1 MGNWF
6 WSQLFWCYCAC
17 VCIMCVRLAGRGGG
31 WGGACVCVC
40 VCVIFAFAFSIADR
54 KRVDL
59 GGGGRVCVCVSF
71 LPSPFLRRTENG
83 SLFQTTGQYQKRHAT
98 PGTSCVWSECEQY
111 MNQQM
116 SEETGRE
123 CTTEEDQ
130 QNTEVQ
136 NILPSFWC
144 CLMSSDVG

>member
-1 MGNWF
+1 MCVWRVELGVGGGV
-6 WSQLFWCYCAC
+6 C
-17 VCIMCVRLAGRGGG
+17 VCVCVCVCVSV
-31 WGGACVCVC
+31 CVCVC

-54 KRVDL
+54 KREPIPDD
-59 GGGGRVCVCVSF
+59 RTVSEKARY
-71 LPSPFLRRTENG
+71 P
-83 SLFQTTGQYQKRHAT
+83 
-98 PGTSCVWSECEQY
+98 Y

-116 SEETGRE
+116 IGETGRE

-136 NILPSFWC
+136 NILPSFRC